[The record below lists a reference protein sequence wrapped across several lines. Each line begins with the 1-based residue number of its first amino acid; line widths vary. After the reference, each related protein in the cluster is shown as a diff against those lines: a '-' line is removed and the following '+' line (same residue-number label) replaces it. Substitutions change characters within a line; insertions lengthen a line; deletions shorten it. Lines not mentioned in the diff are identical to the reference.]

1 LHASTVVKQVTPDS
15 CFAACGEIL
24 FQGNL
29 SQSFRINKIGV
40 PATIECLKHEQKNQ
54 DGALSLAVALL
65 NRDQQDD
72 LLEDT
77 IATGDLI
84 FRLFRAMYPDLIE

>member
-1 LHASTVVKQVTPDS
+1 M
-15 CFAACGEIL
+15 
-24 FQGNL
+24 
-29 SQSFRINKIGV
+29 
-40 PATIECLKHEQKNQ
+40 
-54 DGALSLAVALL
+54 AVALL

-84 FRLFRAMYPDLIE
+84 FRLFRAMYPDLID